1 MISSTNEEQKI
12 AIGAWW
18 SELLSHIM
26 EEKFLGK
33 ILSLSLPMAI
43 PPALQGVIKHKSWNA
58 VEVFCLRSLCENV
71 SIHGFEED
79 WG

>member
-1 MISSTNEEQKI
+1 MISSTKEEQKI

-43 PPALQGVIKHKSWNA
+43 PPALQGVIKHKS
-58 VEVFCLRSLCENV
+58 
-71 SIHGFEED
+71 
-79 WG
+79 